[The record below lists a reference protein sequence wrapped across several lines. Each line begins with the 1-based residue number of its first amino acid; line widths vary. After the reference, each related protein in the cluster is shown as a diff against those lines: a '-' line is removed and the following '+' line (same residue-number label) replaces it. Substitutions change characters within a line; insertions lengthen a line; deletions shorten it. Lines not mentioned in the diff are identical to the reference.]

1 MAKLHLG
8 FTLVVLLMIS
18 TEKSSSMFM
27 NFGDVREMLGV
38 GREVVVGTLESLEA
52 IRKDENDTGEMD
64 YAFIKKTEKKIM
76 SLIKQNNRQL
86 ESIQLQLDQ
95 RAGEIMDEIIKK
107 VPERQRLNRDF
118 DNLNE
123 LLGRINDIYE
133 QYKEYYTHDDKYE
146 DYTRLDFARTS
157 VSLEMGALPDLLAS
171 VHRLIM
177 KKNLLG
183 ALATNSQEAK
193 SQICDEQQSPQQLLY
208 NLYNIIAM
216 SELRG
221 YMMMQFS
228 YTILR
233 VHKNGTFED
242 ERIKTLRDYET
253 RVSDTLRAVRTAM
266 AFAPR
271 DLWRCDPDKPVED
284 VTYTELKQL
293 FQGYIVNEIDLNP
306 TATCRENCAYYSY
319 SNVQGCNYNLFC
331 SQQRKCNG
339 KVLHCQYFD
348 SDMWICPSN
357 KNSNRRYEY
366 IEYENGR
373 VLGKKG
379 SCKNPI
385 TKVDSWWRWLFWHC
399 SYCMCFCDDH
409 NRDSD
414 RYFNLR
420 DVTSDVTNNK
430 VITGFRFIKYEQI
443 IHIQIHEGTLA
454 ERGKILENSGSWKPF
469 DNYTILDRG
478 VVNGE
483 DYHTLS
489 WEKRAIDLDDLTA
502 PVEHVLTG
510 VRFRMVGAHLNFE
523 IRITPF
529 NYTSGLLIKP
539 LEKSIWISNDNTDVA
554 FSNSEKRKELVISK
568 PDIPTRIK
576 QQSSPDS
583 ESNQFLNF
591 GPTDLDKDAAQT
603 TIPFL
608 DVQPVITNPPFP
620 LSGAGIYHK
629 GRSGSGGYIALKAIT
644 YDFTEHLRA
653 DVPPPPPIMELNQ
666 IPAQ

>member
-1 MAKLHLG
+1 MGKLWILLLIFSASSWAMKDNYSVPDKLRYDLLLLKDLPISKRSGRGDTNDVYLKIFEIYDRFSEKLTNEIMSMGKRHMNSLNSLRSWALVQKDMNIIEGMYSNSFLLKLHSVTKNFEPVNINYWINFADAV
-8 FTLVVLLMIS
+8 FTHPDVSIPKALERIS
-18 TEKSSSMFM
+18 D
-27 NFGDVREMLGV
+27 NIVHQNL
-38 GREVVVGTLESLEA
+38 
-52 IRKDENDTGEMD
+52 
-64 YAFIKKTEKKIM
+64 FI
-76 SLIKQNNRQL
+76 
-86 ESIQLQLDQ
+86 D
-95 RAGEIMDEIIKK
+95 A
-107 VPERQRLNRDF
+107 
-118 DNLNE
+118 
-123 LLGRINDIYE
+123 
-133 QYKEYYTHDDKYE
+133 YK
-146 DYTRLDFARTS
+146 
-157 VSLEMGALPDLLAS
+157 
-171 VHRLIM
+171 
-177 KKNLLG
+177 
-183 ALATNSQEAK
+183 EAK